1 MGLVSVQRQERQE
14 KDSSMSD
21 TPSKKP
27 VFEAGMLTY
36 SQENDCCD
44 DSTIGQYIEIE
55 SHDGGAGKYFTIK
68 TERWAFDNAKQL
80 VAMIED
86 AERRLK

>member
-1 MGLVSVQRQERQE
+1 
-14 KDSSMSD
+14 MSD
-21 TPSKKP
+21 TPSKEP
-27 VFEAGMLTY
+27 VLQAGMLTY

-44 DSTIGQYIEIE
+44 DGTIGQFIEIE
-55 SHDGGAGKYFTIK
+55 SHDGGGGKYFTIK
-68 TERWAFDNAKQL
+68 TERWSFNDAKQL

>member
-1 MGLVSVQRQERQE
+1 
-14 KDSSMSD
+14 MSD
-21 TPSKKP
+21 TPKKEP
-27 VFEAGMLTY
+27 VIEAGQLTY
-36 SQENDCCD
+36 GQENDCCD